1 MTLRAF
7 IEFRDVSKTYDGR
20 TLAVDS
26 LCCAVTRG
34 EFLTFLGPSGS
45 GKTTALMMLAGFEQ
59 PSAGELRLNGKPL
72 ASIPPHR
79 RNMGVVF
86 QNYALFPH
94 LTVAE
99 NLGFPLRVRGVATR
113 TIRERVQQ
121 VLALVRLEGYEERRP
136 QELSGGQQQRVAL
149 GRALIFGPDVI
160 LMDEPLGAL
169 DKQLREQLQTEIKQ
183 IQRHLGVTVLYVTH
197 DQSEALALSDRI
209 ALFASG
215 SIEQIG
221 TPQELY
227 EQPASPFVAQF
238 IGQNNRLAAIVEEIE
253 HERCVV
259 RLPDGSAV
267 HARLSGAS
275 ARGEPVTAWVRPEHI
290 ELGDASTGA
299 NVLRGVVEEVSYQ
312 GDHVRV
318 RVVLPGDM
326 QVVAKCARTRGAHLQ
341 RGSAAVVRFKAEHC
355 MAFAQQPLIGAAS

>member
-1 MTLRAF
+1 VTLRAF

-20 TLAVDS
+20 TLAVSS
-26 LCCAVTRG
+26 LRCEVARG

-59 PSAGELRLNGKPL
+59 PSAGELCMNGRPL
-72 ASIPPHR
+72 GSVPPHR

-94 LTVAE
+94 LSVAE
-99 NLGFPLRVRGVATR
+99 NIAFPLRVRGVATR

-121 VLALVRLEGYEERRP
+121 VLALIRLEGYEDRRP
-136 QELSGGQQQRVAL
+136 AELSGGQQQRVAL
-149 GRALIFGPDVI
+149 ARALIFGPDVI

-169 DKQLREQLQTEIKQ
+169 DKQLREQLQIEIKQ

-209 ALFASG
+209 ALFAAG

-221 TPQELY
+221 TPRQLY
-227 EQPASPFVAQF
+227 EQPASAFVAQF
-238 IGQNNRLAAIVEEIE
+238 IGQNNRLAAVVEAVEGE
-253 HERCVV
+253 YGVV
-259 RLPDGSAV
+259 RLADGSAV
-267 HARLSGAS
+267 HAHFSGAVS
-275 ARGEPVTAWVRPEHI
+275 RGERVTAWVRPEHV
-290 ELGDASTGA
+290 ELGDASAGA
-299 NVLRGVVEEVSYQ
+299 NVLRGVIDEVSYQ

-318 RVVLPGDM
+318 RVVLAGDT
-326 QVVAKCARTRGAHLQ
+326 QIVAKCARTGNGKYQRGA
-341 RGSAAVVRFKAEHC
+341 AAVVRFGAEHC
-355 MAFAQQPLIGAAS
+355 MGFAQQPSTGVAS

>member
-7 IEFRDVSKTYDGR
+7 IEFRDVSKTYDGS
-20 TLAVDS
+20 TLAVAGLS
-26 LCCAVTRG
+26 CAVARG

-59 PSAGELRLNGKPL
+59 PSSGELRLNGKPL
-72 ASIPPHR
+72 GPIPPHR

-86 QNYALFPH
+86 QNYALFAH

-99 NLGFPLRVRGVATR
+99 NLAFPLRVRGVASR
-113 TIRERVQQ
+113 TIGERVQQ
-121 VLALVRLEGYEERRP
+121 VLALVRLEGYEQRRP
-136 QELSGGQQQRVAL
+136 GELSGGQQQRVAL
-149 GRALIFGPDVI
+149 ARALIFGPDVI

-209 ALFASG
+209 ALFAAG

-227 EQPASPFVAQF
+227 EQPASAFVAQF
-238 IGQNNRLAAIVEEIE
+238 IGQNNRLNAVVEEVE

-259 RLPDGSAV
+259 RLADGSAV
-267 HARLSGAS
+267 HAVMNGTSASGQ
-275 ARGEPVTAWVRPEHI
+275 RVTVWVRPEHVEI
-290 ELGDASTGA
+290 GDTSAGA
-299 NVLRGVVEEVSYQ
+299 NVLRGVIEELSYQ

-318 RVVLPGDM
+318 RVTMPGDTH
-326 QVVAKCARTRGAHLQ
+326 VVAKCARSRAGQLQ
-341 RGSAAVVRFKAEHC
+341 RGDAAVLRFSAEHC
-355 MAFAQQPLIGAAS
+355 TAFAQQSAVGAPS

>member
-20 TLAVDS
+20 ILAVAG
-26 LCCAVTRG
+26 LCCAVARG

-59 PSAGELRLNGKPL
+59 PSAGEMWLNGRPL
-72 ASIPPHR
+72 APIPPHR

-99 NLGFPLRVRGVATR
+99 NLAFPLRVRGVSAH

-121 VLALVRLEGYEERRP
+121 VLTLVRLEGYEDRRP
-136 QELSGGQQQRVAL
+136 GELSGGQQQRVAL
-149 GRALIFGPDVI
+149 ARALIFGPDVI

-227 EQPASPFVAQF
+227 ERPASSFVAQF
-238 IGQNNRLAAIVEEIE
+238 IGQNNKLAAVVEEVE
-253 HERCVV
+253 RERCVV
-259 RLPDGSAV
+259 RLADGSAV
-267 HARLSGAS
+267 HARLSGMT
-275 ARGEPVTAWVRPEHI
+275 ARGERVTAWVRPEHV
-290 ELGDASTGA
+290 ELGDASAGA
-299 NVLRGVVEEVSYQ
+299 NVLRGVIEEVSYQ
-312 GDHVRV
+312 GDHLRV
-318 RVVLPGDM
+318 RVVLPGDT
-326 QVVAKCARTRGAHLQ
+326 QVIAKCARVRGSQFQ
-341 RGSAAVVRFKAEHC
+341 RGNAAVVRFSPDHC
-355 MAFAQQPLIGAAS
+355 MAFAQQPANGASS

>member
-1 MTLRAF
+1 VTLRAF
-7 IEFRDVSKTYDGR
+7 IEFNDVSKTYDGR
-20 TLAVDS
+20 TLAVS
-26 LCCAVTRG
+26 NLSCAVTRG

-59 PSAGELRLNGKPL
+59 PSSGELRLHGRPL
-72 ASIPPHR
+72 GPIPPHR

-94 LTVAE
+94 LSVAE
-99 NLGFPLRVRGVATR
+99 NIGFPLRVRGVVRHTV
-113 TIRERVQQ
+113 RERVRQ
-121 VLALVRLEGYEERRP
+121 VLALIRLEGYEDRRP
-136 QELSGGQQQRVAL
+136 AQLSGGQQQRVAL
-149 GRALIFGPDVI
+149 ARALIFGPDVI

-227 EQPASPFVAQF
+227 EQPASAFVAQF
-238 IGQNNRLAAIVEEIE
+238 IGQNNRLAAVVEDV
-253 HERCVV
+253 EREGCVV
-259 RLPDGSAV
+259 RLADGSTI
-267 HARLSGAS
+267 HARPHGVVE
-275 ARGEPVTAWVRPEHI
+275 RGERVTVWVRPEHI
-290 ELGDASTGA
+290 DVGDASAWA
-299 NVLRGVVEEVSYQ
+299 NVLRGVVDEVSYQ

-318 RVVLPGDM
+318 RVVLAGDAHI
-326 QVVAKCARTRGAHLQ
+326 VAKCARSRVNQLQ
-341 RGSAAVVRFKAEHC
+341 RGNAAVVRFSAEHC
-355 MAFAQQPLIGAAS
+355 MAFAQQQPMGRAT